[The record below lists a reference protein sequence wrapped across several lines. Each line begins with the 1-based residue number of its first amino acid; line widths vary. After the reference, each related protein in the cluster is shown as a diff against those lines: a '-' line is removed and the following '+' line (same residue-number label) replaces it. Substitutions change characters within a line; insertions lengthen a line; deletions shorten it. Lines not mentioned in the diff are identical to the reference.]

1 MKSDAFLIALL
12 FAIPCILL
20 LSHMQQEKAR
30 LGILASE
37 EIVSQKAK
45 ESNTT
50 IFATVTN
57 QSAVNRMEA
66 P

>member
-12 FAIPCILL
+12 FAIPCLLL

-30 LGILASE
+30 LGILADE
-37 EIVSQKAK
+37 ETISQKAK
-45 ESNTT
+45 GNNTT
-50 IFATVTN
+50 IATATN
-57 QSAVNRMEA
+57 HSAVNRTEA